1 MLDSEEPLI
10 WGVLGPLTG
19 GYIPS
24 CKPEMLE
31 MRAAEPNVALA
42 DVSTRRAAFLEFS
55 EKYMLSSL
63 RSCFS
68 RQVFGLARRSTA
80 ACRS

>member
-24 CKPEMLE
+24 CKPEILE
-31 MRAAEPNVALA
+31 MRAVEPNAALA
-42 DVSTRRAAFLEFS
+42 DVSTTESGFP
-55 EKYMLSSL
+55 
-63 RSCFS
+63 
-68 RQVFGLARRSTA
+68 
-80 ACRS
+80 